1 MQQVAQVITIVLLA
15 INLSLQVYTFMD
27 WREGSVFAT
36 PYTGATMILL
46 ILAVIIW
53 GFAIFWDL
61 KLRMWREQAT
71 VLVERNPYVK
81 EKMSSKEIALSM
93 LVYLPLIEK
102 LGKEDPSMKASGEAL
117 RAWLMKALAQDANTA
132 RDLNEVLQY
141 IGTDLSKVF
150 KGNKE

>member
-1 MQQVAQVITIVLLA
+1 
-15 INLSLQVYTFMD
+15 
-27 WREGSVFAT
+27 
-36 PYTGATMILL
+36 
-46 ILAVIIW
+46 
-53 GFAIFWDL
+53 
-61 KLRMWREQAT
+61 
-71 VLVERNPYVK
+71 
-81 EKMSSKEIALSM
+81 M